1 MTNRG
6 NLSMLNGANSID
18 DVRKFQQSL
27 KALDYVYKSIGYTK
41 DNEIINQDKVDNYQY
56 QSLWEPPPLSNKQI
70 KAIDNYTYKPP
81 YGCEQSPPINDTRTS
96 KQVNNN
102 TSSQAPW
109 LSTNVQIPIKKRN
122 DYPQANK
129 KTEIWET
136 PSTTT
141 SSSLD
146 TSGNNSDPPIGDPI
160 VNNLRKQLN
169 KHGVNGILSISKKFR
184 IIDDDNSGSLDQNE
198 FIKAMKECDIID
210 LSARAMNHLFSYFG
224 KIILV
229 YYHNSMYVPSMHVC
243 KCVLYT
249 ICEVTHA
256 IHVFYP
262 CIQIYTQHYLIR
274 ALYTLIHILCT
285 YTQIRTIQVLYH
297 MTSF

>member
-1 MTNRG
+1 MTSRG
-6 NLSMLNGANSID
+6 NLSMLNGMYSID

-27 KALDYVYKSIGYTK
+27 KALDYEYKSIGYTK

-70 KAIDNYTYKPP
+70 KAIDNYSYKPP
-81 YGCEQSPPINDTRTS
+81 YGCEQSPPINDIRTS
-96 KQVNNN
+96 KQLSNNN

-109 LSTNVQIPIKKRN
+109 LSTDVQIPIKKRN

-141 SSSLD
+141 SSLD
-146 TSGNNSDPPIGDPI
+146 TSGDNSDPPIGDPI

-198 FIKAMKECDIID
+198 FIKAMKECELID

-229 YYHNSMYVPSMHVC
+229 FSILALYVCSLFVCMYACMY
-243 KCVLYT
+243 VLYT
-249 ICEVTHA
+249 NMQYKYSTPV
-256 IHVFYP
+256 
-262 CIQIYTQHYLIR
+262 
-274 ALYTLIHILCT
+274 LYTDRHPTLSHMCSIHLYILYLCR
-285 YTQIRTIQVLYH
+285 YGRFGHYII
-297 MTSF
+297 

>member
-27 KALDYVYKSIGYTK
+27 KALDYEYKSIGYTK

-56 QSLWEPPPLSNKQI
+56 QSLWEPPPLSNKQM
-70 KAIDNYTYKPP
+70 KAIDNYTYAPP

-109 LSTNVQIPIKKRN
+109 LSTDVQIPIKKRN
-122 DYPQANK
+122 YYPQANK

-136 PSTTT
+136 SNTTT

-146 TSGNNSDPPIGDPI
+146 TNNDHNSDPPIGDPI
-160 VNNLRKQLN
+160 VNNLRKQLS
-169 KHGVNGILSISKKFR
+169 KHGANGILSISKKFR

-198 FIKAMKECDIID
+198 FIKAMKECDAID
-210 LSARAMNHLFSYFG
+210 LSARAMNHLFSYLG

-229 YYHNSMYVPSMHVC
+229 FIIIKVCMYPQCMYVNVCCTLSAKLLMLYTYSTHVYRYSPYTISY
-243 KCVLYT
+243 VLY
-249 ICEVTHA
+249 I
-256 IHVFYP
+256 P
-262 CIQIYTQHYLIR
+262 
-274 ALYTLIHILCT
+274 LYTYYVHI
-285 YTQIRTIQVLYH
+285 YRYGRFRHYII
-297 MTSF
+297 